1 MRPIAQSLAKQPFG
15 GIGISEGRQ
24 QEIDR
29 GARRIDGP
37 IQITPAAFD
46 LKVGLIHTPRFVG
59 GLEMPPHP
67 LFQFRAIALHPTPHR
82 RVIGFQAALLQEHF
96 DIAQRQRVS
105 KVPTNGT
112 KNECGFGLPPF
123 EDRWSGCHRSFQPT
137 STRRREVAT
146 LPGLEHSPD
155 IPEFSYHELREDTVP
170 FRVVLA
176 HGAGAAAAS
185 RVRSQ
190 RMAVRHLLRPSDA
203 LLRNI
208 RYLVRKARR
217 QYFEIH
223 WRNSLCLI
231 LTSLKQADKGIF
243 GRLVNACS
251 TPTSLPTYWQLPT
264 GCWWHSRCLRH
275 CLQR

>member
-1 MRPIAQSLAKQPFG
+1 MCGRTDSRGTCSVKTIRIPCSRRFNPRLPQAICDRSLAK
-15 GIGISEGRQ
+15 I
-24 QEIDR
+24 
-29 GARRIDGP
+29 
-37 IQITPAAFD
+37 
-46 LKVGLIHTPRFVG
+46 
-59 GLEMPPHP
+59 
-67 LFQFRAIALHPTPHR
+67 
-82 RVIGFQAALLQEHF
+82 LQ
-96 DIAQRQRVS
+96 R
-105 KVPTNGT
+105 
-112 KNECGFGLPPF
+112 
-123 EDRWSGCHRSFQPT
+123 
-137 STRRREVAT
+137 
-146 LPGLEHSPD
+146 GLEHSPD
-155 IPEFSYHELREDTVP
+155 IPEFSYQELREDTVP

-190 RMAVRHLLRPSDA
+190 GMAVRHLLRPSDA

-223 WRNSLCLI
+223 CRNSLCLI
-231 LTSLKQADKGIF
+231 LTSLKQAEKGIF

-251 TPTSLPTYWQLPT
+251 TPTSLLTYWQLPT